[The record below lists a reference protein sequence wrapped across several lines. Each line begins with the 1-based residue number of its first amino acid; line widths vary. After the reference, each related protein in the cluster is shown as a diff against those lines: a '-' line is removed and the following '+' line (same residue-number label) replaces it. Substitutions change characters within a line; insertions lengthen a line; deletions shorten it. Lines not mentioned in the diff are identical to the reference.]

1 MGSFEIDGVAGIILS
16 VFQAKERRPVVLGEE
31 EKQKL
36 QMNNQIFL
44 LYFGG
49 GRGGS
54 VCMLLS
60 FKL

>member
-1 MGSFEIDGVAGIILS
+1 MGCLLGSFEIDGVAGIILS
-16 VFQAKERRPVVLGEE
+16 VFQAKERRPVVLAEE

-49 GRGGS
+49 DVEE
-54 VCMLLS
+54 VCVCY
-60 FKL
+60 